1 MKPVKV
7 IVRYADGRRLKGYT
21 QDFFPNK
28 SIFHIQLAESLSGAE
43 TVEVAVK
50 DLKAVFFVREFEGN
64 PQYQEKKS
72 FPPGQRIAGRLVEVT
87 FKDGEVLRGSTLGYD
102 PNRPGFFLFPADP
115 DSNNLR
121 VFAIFQAIRRIQF
134 ISPDKL

>member
-1 MKPVKV
+1 MQPVKV

-28 SIFHIQLAESLSGAE
+28 SLFHLQLTENLPDAEPI
-43 TVEVAVK
+43 EVQMK
-50 DLKAVFFVREFEGN
+50 DLKAVFFVKDFEGN
-64 PQYQEKKS
+64 PQYQEKKN
-72 FPPGQRIAGRLVEVT
+72 FPPGQKIAGRLVEVI

-102 PNRPGFFLFPADP
+102 PNRPGFFFFPADP

-121 VFAIFQAIRRIQF
+121 VFAVFQAIQRIKF
-134 ISPDKL
+134 I